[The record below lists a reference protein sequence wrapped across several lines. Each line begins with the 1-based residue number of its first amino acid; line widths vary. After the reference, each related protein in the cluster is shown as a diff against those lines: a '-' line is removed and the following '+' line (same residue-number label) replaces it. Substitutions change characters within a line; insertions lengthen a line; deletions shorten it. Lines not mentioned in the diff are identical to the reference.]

1 MSNAKTQTITPKS
14 GLSANNGEKKT
25 RIAVITGASSGLGL
39 EFARQIDARKD
50 VDEIWLIARNERKL
64 EEVAAQ
70 LHTPAIPVPA
80 DLSSSADIA
89 TIAQKVADDGL
100 IVKYLVNAAGFGR
113 FGAWDDISEEDAEGM
128 IDLDCRGLVSM
139 TRACLP
145 SMERGSHIIEIASAA
160 AFVPLPYMNV
170 YAACK
175 AFVLRYTRALRW
187 ELHGT
192 GITATALCPA
202 WVKTGFEKRARKSKD
217 GHAVRH
223 LLFAQEPST
232 VVRRALEDNRMH
244 FAVSC
249 AGIPSAALR
258 IIGKIV
264 PNAITMA
271 GWDIIRRL

>member
-1 MSNAKTQTITPKS
+1 MENENAKTPGS
-14 GLSANNGEKKT
+14 GSEKEPGRSRT
-25 RIAVITGASSGLGL
+25 RVAIVTGASSGLGL
-39 EFARQIDARKD
+39 EFARQIDARGD
-50 VDEIWLIARNERKL
+50 VDEIWLVARNEKKL
-64 EEVAAQ
+64 EEVASH
-70 LHTPAIPVPA
+70 LSTPSIAVPA
-80 DLSSSADIA
+80 DLSKPEDIA
-89 TIAQKVADDGL
+89 AIADTLGKNNLFVS
-100 IVKYLVNAAGFGR
+100 YLVNSAGFGR
-113 FGAWDDISEEDAEGM
+113 FGAWDDISEADAEGM

-145 SMERGSHIIEIASAA
+145 HMGHGSHLIEVASAA

-202 WVKTGFEKRARKSKD
+202 WVKTGFEHQARKSRD

-232 VVRRALEDNRMH
+232 VVRRALEDNRKH

-249 AGIPSAALR
+249 ASIPSATLR
-258 IIGKIV
+258 LIGKVV
-264 PNAITMA
+264 PSAITMA
-271 GWDIIRRL
+271 GWDVMRRV

>member
-1 MSNAKTQTITPKS
+1 MTDTDKKNAGAGAQ
-14 GLSANNGEKKT
+14 ANT
-25 RIAVITGASSGLGL
+25 RVAIITGASSGLGL
-39 EFARQIDARKD
+39 EFAKQIDGLGD
-50 VDEIWLIARNERKL
+50 VDELWLVARNQEKL
-64 EEVAAQ
+64 EAVAKG
-70 LHTPAIPVPA
+70 LHTPAIAVPA

-100 IVKYLVNAAGFGR
+100 TIRYLVNAAGFGR
-113 FGAWDDISEEDAEGM
+113 FGAWDQIAEADEEGM

-175 AFVLRYTRALRW
+175 AFVLHYTRALRW
-187 ELHGT
+187 ELRGT

-202 WVKTGFEKRARKSKD
+202 WVKTGFEQEARKSNGGSD
-217 GHAVRH
+217 VRH
-223 LLFAQEPST
+223 LLFAQEAST
-232 VVRRALEDNRMH
+232 VVRRALEDNRRH

-249 AGIPSAALR
+249 AGIPSAGLR
-258 IIGKIV
+258 LASKVVPDAIIMGV
-264 PNAITMA
+264 
-271 GWDIIRRL
+271 WDILRKL